1 MNIFVLLVK
10 FKVSGFAADFLC
22 LVNVTVIGRCNKGH
36 PLNWLEMMISDEMK
50 KNRKQPIVIWLGT

>member
-36 PLNWLEMMISDEMK
+36 LLNWLEMMISDEMK
-50 KNRKQPIVIWLGT
+50 KK